1 MMTPLATLILAR
13 FYNGLK
19 GDFHLIMG
27 WIFYNS
33 SGEKMPRRGRTT
45 RGKGRRIRG
54 KNMTEN
60 LAIERD
66 PVLVNMT
73 RGEVET
79 SYFGVIRDLAKDVN
93 WVSQRVALDQ
103 SRTSKGLSTKLDEYI
118 HAAELLEVISGLV
131 GRARDHALELSVRPV
146 EDEVGTDA

>member
-1 MMTPLATLILAR
+1 
-13 FYNGLK
+13 
-19 GDFHLIMG
+19 
-27 WIFYNS
+27 
-33 SGEKMPRRGRTT
+33 
-45 RGKGRRIRG
+45 
-54 KNMTEN
+54 MTEN

-103 SRTSKGLSTKLDEYI
+103 SRPSKGLSTKLDEYI

>member
-1 MMTPLATLILAR
+1 
-13 FYNGLK
+13 
-19 GDFHLIMG
+19 
-27 WIFYNS
+27 
-33 SGEKMPRRGRTT
+33 
-45 RGKGRRIRG
+45 
-54 KNMTEN
+54 MTEN

-103 SRTSKGLSTKLDEYI
+103 SRTSKGISTKLDEYI
-118 HAAELLEVISGLV
+118 HAADQLTVILRLV
-131 GRARDHALELSVRPV
+131 DRARDHALELSVRPV
-146 EDEVGTDA
+146 EDEVVQNSPRVDEVVDSPPGIGHAVRRYVFGNDEVGTDA

>member
-1 MMTPLATLILAR
+1 
-13 FYNGLK
+13 
-19 GDFHLIMG
+19 
-27 WIFYNS
+27 
-33 SGEKMPRRGRTT
+33 
-45 RGKGRRIRG
+45 
-54 KNMTEN
+54 MTEN

-131 GRARDHALELSVRPV
+131 GRARDHAIELSVRPV